1 MAAIEPLPRA
11 ARPLVGFATRLRRA
25 GFAVA
30 PEQTQSFVAAVGL
43 LGPRAMAD
51 IHAAALATL
60 APPPDRRAE
69 FDALYRAHFL
79 GHTVAAPVT
88 SDEEPDVTEPEEGAV
103 EAIEPE
109 ELTESGAEATATE
122 ALAGRA
128 FADLSEADALRHF
141 RRAAPGRLPR
151 RTSRRLVSRRR
162 GDRPDMRRALR
173 DAVRRDGEVVRLPQL
188 KRRTRQRRILLLID
202 VSGSMAAQ
210 TDAALRFAHTLA
222 RSAERVEIFTLGT
235 RLTRIT
241 RAIGRRHQGAALAAA
256 SAAVSDWDGGTRLGD
271 ALAAFLA
278 VPRYAGFARG
288 AAVVVLSDGLERGDP
303 AVLVGAME
311 RLSRLSWAVL
321 WLSPLAAD
329 PNYEPRTA
337 AMAAIRPMLA
347 RLGDGSSPG
356 RIAAEILGLA
366 RAA

>member
-1 MAAIEPLPRA
+1 MAEIEALPQA
-11 ARPLVGFATRLRRA
+11 ARPLVGFATRLRRH
-25 GFAVA
+25 GFPVA
-30 PEQTQSFVAAVGL
+30 PEQTQTFVAAVGL
-43 LGPRAMAD
+43 LGPRAMSD
-51 IHAAALATL
+51 IHGAALATF

-79 GHTVAAPVT
+79 GQTIAAQAT
-88 SDEEPDVTEPEEGAV
+88 SDEEPEVVEPEEG
-103 EAIEPE
+103 EAEAFEPE
-109 ELTESGAEATATE
+109 EENRSGAEATAAE
-122 ALAGRA
+122 ALSGRA
-128 FADLSEADALRHF
+128 FASLAEAEALRRF
-141 RRAAPGRLPR
+141 RRAAPAALPR
-151 RTSRRLVSRRR
+151 RTSRRLASRRK
-162 GDRPDMRRALR
+162 GDRPDMRRALK
-173 DAVRRDGEVVRLPQL
+173 DAVRRDGEVVRLPAL
-188 KRRTRQRRILLLID
+188 KRRTRQRRVLLLID
-202 VSGSMAAQ
+202 VSGSMSAQ
-210 TDAALRFAHTLA
+210 TDAALRFAHALA
-222 RSAERVEIFTLGT
+222 RSAEQVEIFTVGT

-241 RAIGRRHQGAALAAA
+241 RPIGRRRQEAALAAA

-303 AVLVGAME
+303 AALIAAME
-311 RLSRLSWAVL
+311 RLSRLAWGVV

-347 RLGDGSSPG
+347 RLGDGSSPTA
-356 RIAAEILGLA
+356 IAAEILGLA